1 MTQRP
6 RSPLFA
12 PERLEAILER
22 AAESRFARER
32 TPVPAAV
39 WRDAV
44 GARIA
49 DRARPLS
56 LQDGVLTLLVPSSV
70 WAHELSLL
78 SDDVRARL
86 AERGF
91 AVREVRFRVGQL
103 PLTDRGLAQ
112 SRSTRVVPARQQP
125 PHELTA
131 VLAAVPDPALR
142 AAIEDA
148 ATANLAWQS
157 SAREGP
163 AEPISEARRAARAPR
178 SAAAESAPPAPAS
191 RPSPAAPRGTREDG
205 RDRSR

>member
-1 MTQRP
+1 MP
-6 RSPLFA
+6 R
-12 PERLEAILER
+12 PERIDAILER
-22 AAESRFARER
+22 AGESRFAPDRAPIG
-32 TPVPAAV
+32 TPA

-49 DRARPLS
+49 ERARPVS

-86 AERGF
+86 QERGF
-91 AVREVRFRVGQL
+91 SVRELRFRVGQL
-103 PLTDRGLAQ
+103 PGAERAPQLRT
-112 SRSTRVVPARQQP
+112 SRTVPARGQA
-125 PHELTA
+125 PHELMA
-131 VLAAVPDPALR
+131 VLAAVPDAELR

-157 SAREGP
+157 AARDRPDE
-163 AEPISEARRAARAPR
+163 AISEARRAARAPR
-178 SAAAESAPPAPAS
+178 SAAAEIAPPDRAS
-191 RPSPAAPRGTREDG
+191 PPSPGGPRGTPAGG